1 MDGLAVYWI
10 AQVVEQV
17 DPTMCRRHYTE
28 EDANCVKLKGNQ
40 PSIGVKAGFLVHTEV
55 VNMKETW

>member
-17 DPTMCRRHYTE
+17 DHTMSLHHYIE
-28 EDANCVKLKGNQ
+28 EDANCVKLKVNLL
-40 PSIGVKAGFLVHTEV
+40 SIGVKAGSLDPIDVTNMTER
-55 VNMKETW
+55 W